1 MLLLYVFWKEH
12 VSSLCISSGKALR
25 HLAYERNITFF
36 KAFFSSLNTEMR
48 FYFCRILFCVG
59 ARLSQLM
66 FIVII
71 YIWVRR
77 GKKTNKIL
85 VGRTSLSACCLDCVS
100 PHPHPARASCPRGI
114 GLLATEWEEAHFYF
128 TEKSPLMWPCEVHPW
143 KGTPPIPGR
152 LEETRALAIAKS

>member
-77 GKKTNKIL
+77 GKKTNRML
-85 VGRTSLSACCLDCVS
+85 VGRMSLSACCLDCVS
-100 PHPHPARASCPRGI
+100 PQPPPCQSFPPTGNRPPRHRVG
-114 GLLATEWEEAHFYF
+114 GSPFLLY
-128 TEKSPLMWPCEVHPW
+128 
-143 KGTPPIPGR
+143 
-152 LEETRALAIAKS
+152 

>member
-48 FYFCRILFCVG
+48 FYFCRSLFCVG

-77 GKKTNKIL
+77 EKKKQ
-85 VGRTSLSACCLDCVS
+85 
-100 PHPHPARASCPRGI
+100 
-114 GLLATEWEEAHFYF
+114 TEYW
-128 TEKSPLMWPCEVHPW
+128 
-143 KGTPPIPGR
+143 
-152 LEETRALAIAKS
+152 